1 MHINASTTVHNA
13 YFKNLTASETPME
26 KLDAHDPRIIP
37 YGGLLRKTGLDELP
51 QLLNVL
57 LGDMSLIGPRPCIPY
72 EAEHYQQWQLKRFE
86 AVPGM
91 TGLWQVNGKNK
102 TTFTA
107 MMRYDIRYAHKKNFI
122 MDTAILLK
130 TIPAIVRM
138 AMERKTVKTTGMVL
152 EEV

>member
-1 MHINASTTVHNA
+1 
-13 YFKNLTASETPME
+13 
-26 KLDAHDPRIIP
+26 
-37 YGGLLRKTGLDELP
+37 
-51 QLLNVL
+51 VL